1 MEFPKKLPLH
11 LHISLKLGLMRS
23 MVILRKRSF
32 FATWTG
38 KESSSRMCDPVSP
51 WPLQVPSTKL
61 RKQHCHH
68 HSNTN
73 VKPDNLE
80 KSLTLI
86 LAYLLPMAS
95 KGKRLVAENLKFC
108 MNPAIAGEFA
118 AKNLELGLP

>member
-11 LHISLKLGLMRS
+11 LRISLKLGLIRS
-23 MVILRKRSF
+23 MAILRKRSF
-32 FATWTG
+32 FAIWTG
-38 KESSSRMCDPVSP
+38 KESSRMCDPVSP
-51 WPLQVPSTKL
+51 RPLQVPSTKL
-61 RKQHCHH
+61 RRQHCHH

-118 AKNLELGLP
+118 AKNLELGSP